1 MSLNSGEQEI
11 MKDAKLRDSNV
22 RVVSNP
28 QGGEI
33 EEQQG
38 MKSFDDLVK
47 DQQMLDRQELR
58 SALISKGGQ

>member
-1 MSLNSGEQEI
+1 MSLNPGEQEI

-28 QGGEI
+28 LGGEI

-38 MKSFDDLVK
+38 MKSLDDLVK